1 MLFFQKGFKIVS
13 KCSFEVEM
21 INIESVELFQFYK
34 LRANLLKLINYS
46 FDILLYYF
54 RWINTI
60 FQM

>member
-54 RWINTI
+54 R
-60 FQM
+60 